1 MQALFS
7 SRDGGAGLQAR
18 VRAALAEAGDRVRDA
33 GGRGDLQIMCFA
45 FTDPAIAA
53 DLVALARA
61 HPGLIVRIIADW
73 SQGAPRGAAMIESM
87 RREGPANLFVKVK
100 LDMPYR
106 WDAATGRMRY
116 SYGASRGMLHH
127 KTLCLW
133 VQGQPRLLVLGSYN
147 WSARG
152 RRAYENL
159 LVLPPAAELAPVMA
173 AFGAEFEALWSDHR
187 LTAAPG
193 RAAMV
198 AARLRAEAASGRD
211 LTDPGLLADVYGL
224 AGDAQPS
231 PRPGRTLAQG
241 RCIAA
246 FSGRPLVAGP
256 EPLAGHAPA
265 NDRRALDLLRPSG
278 ARRPAPLTLNTLA
291 LEAIRSV
298 PDGGSLAV
306 AMYAMSPRVPEFGAL
321 VAAARRGV
329 RVRVLLDGRIG
340 PQAARALQ
348 GFAAREGLPVAWRL
362 TGRRMHQKYLC
373 SPDAAM
379 VLTGT
384 ANMTEDAVTRHSDH
398 RVLFREAPDLSAA
411 FQSDFDEIWRRLPAP
426 A

>member
-1 MQALFS
+1 MQALFT
-7 SRDGGAGLQAR
+7 SRDGGLGLQAR
-18 VRAALAEAGDRVRDA
+18 VCAALAEAGAAARN
-33 GGRGDLQIMCFA
+33 GRADLQIMCFA
-45 FTDPAIAA
+45 FTDPRIAA
-53 DLVALARA
+53 EIVALARA
-61 HPGLIVRIIADW
+61 NSGLLIRILADW
-73 SQGAPRGAAMIESM
+73 SQGAPRSAAMLEAM
-87 RREGPANLFVKVK
+87 RREGLANLFLKVK

-106 WDAATGRMRY
+106 WDPDAGRMRY

-127 KTLCLW
+127 KTLCLS
-133 VQGQPRLLVLGSYN
+133 VEGRPRLLLLGSYN

-152 RRAYENL
+152 RQAYENL
-159 LVLPPAAELAPVMA
+159 LVLPATKDLAPVMA
-173 AFGAEFEALWSDHR
+173 AFTAEFEALWSDHR

-193 RAAMV
+193 RAQAV
-198 AARLRAEAASGRD
+198 AARLRAEAATGRD
-211 LTDPGLLADVYGL
+211 LTDAGLLADVFGL
-224 AGDAQPS
+224 ASDALPA
-231 PRPGRTLAQG
+231 PRAGRTMVEG

-246 FSGRPLVAGP
+246 FSGRPLITGP
-256 EPLAGHAPA
+256 DLTGGHASA
-265 NDRRALDLLRPSG
+265 NDRRALNLLRPSG

-298 PDGGSLAV
+298 PDGGRLAV
-306 AMYAMSPRVPEFGAL
+306 AMYALSPRVPEFGAL
-321 VAAARRGV
+321 IAAARRGV
-329 RVRVLLDGRIG
+329 RVQVLLDGRIG

-348 GFAAREGLPVAWRL
+348 GFAAREGVPLAWRL

-398 RVLFREAPDLSAA
+398 RVLFRDAPGLAAA
-411 FQSDFDEIWRRLPAP
+411 FQTDFEEIWRRLPDP